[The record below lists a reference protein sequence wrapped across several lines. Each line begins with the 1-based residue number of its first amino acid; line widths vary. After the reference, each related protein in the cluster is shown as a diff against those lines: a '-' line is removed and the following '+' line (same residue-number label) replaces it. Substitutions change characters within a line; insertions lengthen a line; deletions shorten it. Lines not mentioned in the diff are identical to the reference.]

1 MNKTWVKNNCYY
13 YKKRI
18 KLENIILKK
27 GTLNYAIVKKKIDTI
42 IYTILYYNFTLERKS
57 KFHENY
63 IIEFNI
69 FSYCFF

>member
-42 IYTILYYNFTLERKS
+42 IYTILYYNFTWEK
-57 KFHENY
+57 
-63 IIEFNI
+63 IEVPWKLYHRI
-69 FSYCFF
+69 